1 MAHAAGPGARV
12 VGIERSAEQ
21 LAEALRQAAAAGEA
35 ELVEL
40 RPGDALAPPLAEAEW
55 GSFDVVHARFLLE
68 HLRNPLDA
76 VRVMVRAA
84 RPGGR
89 LILQDD
95 DHALLTLHPE
105 PAGFTTLW
113 TAYMRSYDRVG
124 NDPYIGRRLVALLH
138 EAGAQPTRATL
149 INFGAAAG
157 DPLFDTWCE
166 NLARIFSGAREL
178 VLREALCD
186 AATWDAGVA
195 ALEEWRRRPDAAAW
209 YGVCWAEGEG
219 PGRRGVSEIRQPPSE
234 GAGQPRPAHRGPRHA
249 RPLRFGPNR
258 PRGCG
263 RIFIACR
270 CSASCRRSCW
280 PATR

>member
-1 MAHAAGPGARV
+1 MGGAPRDSHYIHGTEPSEQERLLMMNRLVNAPALRELALAGGESILDLGCGLAGLTRAMARAAGPGARV
-12 VGIERSAEQ
+12 LGIERSAEQ

-68 HLRNPLDA
+68 HLQNPLDA
-76 VRVMVRAA
+76 VKVMMRAA

-138 EAGAQPTRATL
+138 AAGARPGRATL
-149 INFGAAAG
+149 INFGASAG

-186 AATWDAGVA
+186 SATWDAGVA
-195 ALEEWRRRPDAAAW
+195 ALQEWRERPDAAAW
-209 YGVCWAEGEG
+209 YGVCWAEG
-219 PGRRGVSEIRQPPSE
+219 VK
-234 GAGQPRPAHRGPRHA
+234 A
-249 RPLRFGPNR
+249 
-258 PRGCG
+258 
-263 RIFIACR
+263 
-270 CSASCRRSCW
+270 
-280 PATR
+280 

>member
-1 MAHAAGPGARV
+1 MGGAPRGSHYIHGTEPSEQERLLMMNRLVNAPALRELALAGGESILDLGCGLAGLTRAMAHAAGPGARV

-35 ELVEL
+35 ELVDL

-105 PAGFTTLW
+105 PAGFATLW

-124 NDPYIGRRLVALLH
+124 NDPFIGRRLVALLH

-166 NLARIFSGAREL
+166 NLSRIFSGAREL

-209 YGVCWAEGEG
+209 YGVCWAEGV
-219 PGRRGVSEIRQPPSE
+219 R
-234 GAGQPRPAHRGPRHA
+234 A
-249 RPLRFGPNR
+249 
-258 PRGCG
+258 
-263 RIFIACR
+263 
-270 CSASCRRSCW
+270 
-280 PATR
+280 